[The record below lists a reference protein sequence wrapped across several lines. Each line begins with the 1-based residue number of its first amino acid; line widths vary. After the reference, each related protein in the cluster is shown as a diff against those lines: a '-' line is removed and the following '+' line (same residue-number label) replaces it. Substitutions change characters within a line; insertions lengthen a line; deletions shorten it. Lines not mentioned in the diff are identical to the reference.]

1 MNSENT
7 ALNSAQAAAPLMQN
21 PAAVSVSPTT
31 WQKLQA
37 RWNDLPMPSR
47 LAWGVLAASALVA
60 LLVLAANTATSK
72 NYKVL
77 FSNVSGADGAAIVAA
92 LQQMNVPYQFTEGGA
107 AIMVPDSVVHETR
120 LKLAGE
126 GLPKSGNVGFELLEN
141 QKFGTSQFVERVNY
155 LRGLEGELARSIGS
169 IAVVKTARVHLA
181 VPKQTA
187 FVREQE
193 RASASVL
200 LTLYPGRSL
209 DASQSAAIA
218 RLVSSSVPGMMVQD
232 VSILDTEGASLM
244 ASQQR
249 AAEMDAWQIKYTS
262 EVENTL
268 NSRLTAILQPLA
280 GADAFRAQVT
290 VDMNFDERERTEEVF
305 SRNSPPNQQSIR
317 SEQTVDAGA
326 GLDGVG
332 GIPGALSN
340 QPQEPPEAPIVG
352 NVATDANGQARE
364 LAAPGEVETG
374 VALTDG
380 SGNRRERT
388 INFEV
393 DRAIERFKPGKGQI
407 RRISAAVILDH
418 KPQLGSTDRV
428 AYSPEEIQLITTL
441 VRDAIGFVPGR
452 GDTVS
457 VVNLPFSVA
466 EAPVSKDLLSPELI
480 SQLLQYLAI
489 ALGVLFV
496 WFAVLKP
503 LLWPKKA
510 TPAAT
515 ADAVAGRRGPDP
527 VLDNA
532 GQMVQERD
540 EFLALQRQSWLKEE
554 AERNSTPE
562 QEQQRFQEDEV
573 AKKRRYDELVL
584 YLQQYVSQEP
594 DKTALQ
600 LRAWVTEPAPGVVR
614 AGREMERS

>member
-1 MNSENT
+1 MNTENT
-7 ALNSAQAAAPLMQN
+7 ASNTASAPSGMQN
-21 PAAVSVSPTT
+21 SAAVSGSSSA

-37 RWNDLPMPSR
+37 RWLDLPTQSR
-47 LAWGVLAASALVA
+47 MAWGALVAAAVIALVA
-60 LLVLAANTATSK
+60 LLANTAVGK

-155 LRGLEGELARSIGS
+155 LRGLEGELSRSIGS

-218 RLVSSSVPGMMVQD
+218 RLVSSSVPGMLVQD

-268 NSRLTAILQPLA
+268 ASRLKAILQPLA
-280 GADAFRAQVT
+280 GADSFRAQVT

-326 GLDGVG
+326 GADGVG

-340 QPQEPPEAPIVG
+340 QPQEPPEAPIVES
-352 NVATDANGQARE
+352 VATDDNDQARE
-364 LAAPGEVETG
+364 LAAPGRVETG

-388 INFEV
+388 INYEV

-418 KPQLGSTDRV
+418 KAQLGTGERV
-428 AYSPEEIQLITTL
+428 AYTPEEIQQITTL

-457 VVNLPFSVA
+457 VVNLPFSAV
-466 EAPVSKDLLSPELI
+466 EAPVAKDLLSPELV

-489 ALGVLFV
+489 ALGVLFL
-496 WFAVLKP
+496 WFAILKP
-503 LLWPKKA
+503 LLWPKR
-510 TPAAT
+510 TVPDAAPT
-515 ADAVAGRRGPDP
+515 AANGPRGPDP
-527 VLDNA
+527 ELHNPD
-532 GQMVQERD
+532 QMAQERE
-540 EFLALQRQSWLKEE
+540 EFLALQRQAWLKEE
-554 AERNSTPE
+554 AERNPTPE
-562 QEQQRFQEDEV
+562 QEQQRFQEDEM
-573 AKKRRYDELVL
+573 AKKRRYDELVS

-600 LRAWVTEPAPGVVR
+600 LRAWVAEPAPGGAR
-614 AGREMERS
+614 GGREMERS

>member
-1 MNSENT
+1 
-7 ALNSAQAAAPLMQN
+7 MQLR
-21 PAAVSVSPTT
+21 V
-31 WQKLQA
+31 
-37 RWNDLPMPSR
+37 
-47 LAWGVLAASALVA
+47 AWVALVA
-60 LLVLAANTATSK
+60 AAVIALVLLANTTVGK

-155 LRGLEGELARSIGS
+155 LRGLEGELSRSIGS

-218 RLVSSSVPGMMVQD
+218 RLVSSSVPGMLVQD

-249 AAEMDAWQIKYTS
+249 VAEMDALQIKYTS
-262 EVENTL
+262 EVEKAL
-268 NSRLTAILQPLA
+268 AFRLKVILEPLA
-280 GADAFRAQVT
+280 GADSFRAQVT

-317 SEQTVDAGA
+317 SEQTVNAGA
-326 GLDGVG
+326 GADGVG

-340 QPQEPPEAPIVG
+340 QPQEPPEAPIVQS
-352 NVATDANGQARE
+352 VATDANDSARE
-364 LAAPGEVETG
+364 LAAPGQVETG
-374 VALTDG
+374 VALTEG
-380 SGNRRERT
+380 SSNRRERT
-388 INFEV
+388 INYEV

-418 KPQLGSTDRV
+418 KAQLGTGERV
-428 AYSPEEIQLITTL
+428 AYTPEEIQQITTL

-457 VVNLPFSVA
+457 VVNLPFSAV
-466 EAPVSKDLLSPELI
+466 EAPVAKDLLSPELV

-489 ALGVLFV
+489 ALGVLFF
-496 WFAVLKP
+496 WFAILKP
-503 LLWPKKA
+503 LLWPKKNL
-510 TPAAT
+510 PAAAPT
-515 ADAVAGRRGPDP
+515 AVNGSRGPDP
-527 VLDNA
+527 ALDNA
-532 GQMVQERD
+532 DQMTQERED
-540 EFLALQRQSWLKEE
+540 FLALQRQAWLKEE
-554 AERNSTPE
+554 AERNLTPAK
-562 QEQQRFQEDEV
+562 EQQRFQEDEM
-573 AKKRRYDELVL
+573 AKKRRYDELVT

-600 LRAWVTEPAPGVVR
+600 LRAWVAEPAPGVVR

>member
-1 MNSENT
+1 
-7 ALNSAQAAAPLMQN
+7 MQLR
-21 PAAVSVSPTT
+21 V
-31 WQKLQA
+31 
-37 RWNDLPMPSR
+37 
-47 LAWGVLAASALVA
+47 AWVALVA
-60 LLVLAANTATSK
+60 AAVLALVLLANTTVGK

-155 LRGLEGELARSIGS
+155 LRGLEGELSRSIGS

-218 RLVSSSVPGMMVQD
+218 RLVSSSVPGMLVQD

-249 AAEMDAWQIKYTS
+249 VAEMDALQIKYTS
-262 EVENTL
+262 EVEKAL
-268 NSRLTAILQPLA
+268 AFRLKAILEPLA
-280 GADAFRAQVT
+280 GADSFRAQVT

-317 SEQTVDAGA
+317 SEQTVNAGA
-326 GLDGVG
+326 GADGVG

-340 QPQEPPEAPIVG
+340 QPQEPPEAPIVQS
-352 NVATDANGQARE
+352 VATDANDSARE
-364 LAAPGEVETG
+364 LAAPGQVETG
-374 VALTDG
+374 VALTEG
-380 SGNRRERT
+380 SSNRRERT
-388 INFEV
+388 INYEV

-418 KPQLGSTDRV
+418 KAQLGTGERV
-428 AYSPEEIQLITTL
+428 AYTPEEIQQITTL

-457 VVNLPFSVA
+457 VVNLPFSAV
-466 EAPVSKDLLSPELI
+466 EAPVAKDLLSPELV

-489 ALGVLFV
+489 ALGVLFF
-496 WFAVLKP
+496 WFAILKP
-503 LLWPKKA
+503 LLWPKKNL
-510 TPAAT
+510 PAAAPT
-515 ADAVAGRRGPDP
+515 AVNGSRGPDP
-527 VLDNA
+527 ALDNA
-532 GQMVQERD
+532 DQMTQERED
-540 EFLALQRQSWLKEE
+540 FLALQRQAWLKEE
-554 AERNSTPE
+554 AERNLTPA
-562 QEQQRFQEDEV
+562 QEQQRFQEDEM
-573 AKKRRYDELVL
+573 AKKRRYDELVT

-600 LRAWVTEPAPGVVR
+600 LRAWVAEPAPGVVR

>member
-1 MNSENT
+1 MNTENT
-7 ALNSAQAAAPLMQN
+7 ASNTASAPSGMQN
-21 PAAVSVSPTT
+21 SAAVSGSSSA

-37 RWNDLPMPSR
+37 RWLDLPMQSR
-47 LAWGVLAASALVA
+47 MAWGGLVAAAVIALVA
-60 LLVLAANTATSK
+60 LLANTAVGK

-155 LRGLEGELARSIGS
+155 LRGLEGELSRSIGS

-218 RLVSSSVPGMMVQD
+218 RLVSSSVPGMLVQD

-268 NSRLTAILQPLA
+268 ASRLKAILQPLA
-280 GADAFRAQVT
+280 GADSFRAQVT

-305 SRNSPPNQQSIR
+305 ARNSPPNQQSIR
-317 SEQTVDAGA
+317 SEQTVNAGA
-326 GLDGVG
+326 GVDGVG

-340 QPQEPPEAPIVG
+340 QPQEPPEAPIVES
-352 NVATDANGQARE
+352 VATDDNDTARE
-364 LAAPGEVETG
+364 LAAPGLVETG

-380 SGNRRERT
+380 SSNRRERT
-388 INFEV
+388 INYEV

-418 KPQLGSTDRV
+418 KAQLGTGERV
-428 AYSPEEIQLITTL
+428 AYTPEEIQQITTL

-457 VVNLPFSVA
+457 VVNLPFSAV
-466 EAPVSKDLLSPELI
+466 EAPVAKDLLSPELV

-489 ALGVLFV
+489 ALGMLFL
-496 WFAVLKP
+496 WFAILKP
-503 LLWPKKA
+503 LLWPQKTLPVA
-510 TPAAT
+510 EPV
-515 ADAVAGRRGPDP
+515 AVNSARGPDP
-527 VLDNA
+527 QLDNPE
-532 GQMVQERD
+532 QMAQERE
-540 EFLALQRQSWLKEE
+540 EFLALQRQAWLKEE
-554 AERNSTPE
+554 AERNPTPE
-562 QEQQRFQEDEV
+562 QEQQRFQEDEM
-573 AKKRRYDELVL
+573 AKKRRYDELVS

-600 LRAWVTEPAPGVVR
+600 LRAWVAEPAPGVAR
-614 AGREMERS
+614 GGREMERS

>member
-1 MNSENT
+1 MNPENT
-7 ALNSAQAAAPLMQN
+7 ASNTASAPTGTQNS
-21 PAAVSVSPTT
+21 AAVSGTSSA
-31 WQKLQA
+31 WQRLQA
-37 RWNDLPMPSR
+37 RWVDLPMQLR
-47 LAWGVLAASALVA
+47 VAWVALVA
-60 LLVLAANTATSK
+60 AAVLALVLLANTTVGK

-77 FSNVSGADGAAIVAA
+77 FSNVSGADSAAIVAA

-155 LRGLEGELARSIGS
+155 LRGLEGELSRSIGS

-218 RLVSSSVPGMMVQD
+218 RLVSSSVPGMLVQD

-249 AAEMDAWQIKYTS
+249 VAEMDALQIKYTS
-262 EVENTL
+262 EVEKAL
-268 NSRLTAILQPLA
+268 AFRLKAILEPLA
-280 GADAFRAQVT
+280 GADSFRAQVT

-317 SEQTVDAGA
+317 SEQTVNAGA
-326 GLDGVG
+326 GADGVG

-340 QPQEPPEAPIVG
+340 QPQEPPEAPIVQS
-352 NVATDANGQARE
+352 VATDANDSARE
-364 LAAPGEVETG
+364 LAAPGQVETG
-374 VALTDG
+374 VALTEG
-380 SGNRRERT
+380 SSNRRERT
-388 INFEV
+388 INYEV

-418 KPQLGSTDRV
+418 KAQLGTGERV
-428 AYSPEEIQLITTL
+428 AYTPEEIQQITTL

-457 VVNLPFSVA
+457 VVNLPFSAV
-466 EAPVSKDLLSPELI
+466 EAPVAKDLLSPELV

-489 ALGVLFV
+489 ALGVLFF
-496 WFAVLKP
+496 WFAILKP
-503 LLWPKKA
+503 LLWPKKNL
-510 TPAAT
+510 PAAAPT
-515 ADAVAGRRGPDP
+515 AVNGSRGPDP
-527 VLDNA
+527 ALDNA
-532 GQMVQERD
+532 DQMTQERED
-540 EFLALQRQSWLKEE
+540 FLALQRQAWLKEE
-554 AERNSTPE
+554 AERNLTPA
-562 QEQQRFQEDEV
+562 QEQQRFQEDEM
-573 AKKRRYDELVL
+573 AKKRRYDELVT

-600 LRAWVTEPAPGVVR
+600 LRAWVAEPAPGVVR